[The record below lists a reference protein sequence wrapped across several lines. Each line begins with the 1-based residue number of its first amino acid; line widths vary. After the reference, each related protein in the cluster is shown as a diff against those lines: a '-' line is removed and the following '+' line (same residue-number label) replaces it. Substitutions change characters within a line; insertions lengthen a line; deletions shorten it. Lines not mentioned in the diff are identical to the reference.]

1 MTDEVVLRR
10 RFAIGD
16 RTFAVLGEPW
26 FDPTSSEWTGRLLFV
41 PLDHSLPQSVA
52 TEPVVRADRRDE
64 LLRQLG
70 AVTDRA
76 LIKAFHATT
85 LPLPCRPRPR

>member
-70 AVTDRA
+70 EVTDRA
-76 LIKAFHATT
+76 LLKAFHATS
-85 LPLPCRPRPR
+85 LPLPRRPRER